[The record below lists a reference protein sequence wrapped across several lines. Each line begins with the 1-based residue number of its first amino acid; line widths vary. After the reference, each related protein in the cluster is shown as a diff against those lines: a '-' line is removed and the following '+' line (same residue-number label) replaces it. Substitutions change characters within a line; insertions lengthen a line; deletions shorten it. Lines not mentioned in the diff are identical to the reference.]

1 MSIHT
6 KRFYSEKLIKI
17 LNYRSIH
24 ISGAELRSYSK
35 DELISLIKKYEIKL
49 NNANNRAS
57 YLYRARY

>member
-6 KRFYSEKLIKI
+6 KNFYSEKLIKI

-57 YLYRARY
+57 YLYHARY

>member
-1 MSIHT
+1 MLIHT
-6 KRFYSEKLIKI
+6 REFYSEKLINI

-24 ISGAELRSYSK
+24 LSGAELRSYST
-35 DELISLIKKYEIKL
+35 DELIRLIKKYEIKL

>member
-6 KRFYSEKLIKI
+6 KSFYSEKLIKI

-49 NNANNRAS
+49 NNSNNRAS

>member
-35 DELISLIKKYEIKL
+35 NELISLIKKYEIKL
-49 NNANNRAS
+49 NNANNRAG

>member
-6 KRFYSEKLIKI
+6 KDFYSEKLMKI
-17 LNYRSIH
+17 LNYRFIH
-24 ISGAELRSYSK
+24 ISGAELRSYSR
-35 DELISLIKKYEIKL
+35 DELIGLIKKYEIKL